1 VNKVIRGVV
10 AVAGCVML
18 AGASVAD
25 EESNGRG
32 QVKDDVT
39 YVPPHAR
46 GAQPSQKIDSR
57 SARRKV
63 YPEPIKERTRDVLR
77 AKRPK

>member
-1 VNKVIRGVV
+1 VNKLIRGVV

-18 AGASVAD
+18 VGVSVAD
-25 EESNGRG
+25 ESNVRG
-32 QVKDDVT
+32 QVKDDAT
-39 YVPPHAR
+39 DVPPHVRAP
-46 GAQPSQKIDSR
+46 QPSAKVDGW

-77 AKRPK
+77 AKRPQ